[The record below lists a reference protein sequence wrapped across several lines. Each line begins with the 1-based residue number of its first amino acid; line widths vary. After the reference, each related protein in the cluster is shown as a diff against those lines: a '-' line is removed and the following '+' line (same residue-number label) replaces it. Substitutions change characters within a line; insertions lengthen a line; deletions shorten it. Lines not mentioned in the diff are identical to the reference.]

1 MVIFPQVGPGSMD
14 LAKLMIAYYKAYPY
28 IVYVHPNQH
37 KSAGLSITIKIILL
51 DAAEFGSWFL
61 CLIHVNVEM
70 MHNCLYDTFEKV
82 SWILKRLPLCI

>member
-1 MVIFPQVGPGSMD
+1 MD
-14 LAKLMIAYYKAYPY
+14 LAKLMTAYYKAYWY
-28 IVYVHPNQH
+28 SNIVYVHPNQH

-61 CLIHVNVEM
+61 CLIHVNVVM

-82 SWILKRLPLCI
+82 